1 MRETDS
7 YHQPALVDE
16 AVGYLVTR
24 RDGTY
29 IDATAGDGS
38 HTLAILARLDCSG
51 RILAVDRD
59 DEGVARTACRVS
71 GYSSQV
77 QVVRGDFGCLREL
90 AFDAGIKA
98 VNGILFDLGVSSH
111 QLDSAYRGF
120 SYRETGPLDLR
131 MDRRGEVTAEDIINR
146 MPADDLARIF
156 REYGEEKNA
165 RRIASAIIAARQKR
179 PLTTTTELAAVI
191 ASVTNPRYVT
201 KTLSRTFQA
210 IRVAVNDELDQL
222 RRGLAAAAELL
233 SIESRMIIIS
243 YHSLED
249 GIVKNF
255 IRSHGARAQAERG
268 EAVDSAVTL
277 RALTKKPVRPSSDEV
292 HKNSRARSAKMRVA
306 ERL

>member
-38 HTLAILARLDCSG
+38 HTLAILARLDFSG
-51 RILAVDRD
+51 RILALDRD
-59 DEGVARTACRVS
+59 DEGVARTARRVS

-77 QVVRGDFGCLREL
+77 QVVRGDFGRLREV

-156 REYGEEKNA
+156 YEYGEEKNS
-165 RRIASAIIAARQKR
+165 RRIAAAIAAARQKR

-191 ASVTNPRYVT
+191 VSVTNPRYVN

-210 IRVAVNDELDQL
+210 VRVAVNDEFDQL

-233 SIESRMIIIS
+233 SVESRMVIIS

-268 EAVDSAVTL
+268 DAVDSAVTL
-277 RALTKKPVRPSSDEV
+277 RALTKKPVRPSPDEV
-292 HKNSRARSAKMRVA
+292 RKNPRARSAKMRVA